1 VINARMGLNTWAAF
15 TGTNDDAVVAGDVAM
30 LGPEVTPVMT
40 AMRKAGLSVVSLH
53 HHMIGT
59 QPEIYFLHYWGQGS
73 AATLAAGVKSAVTL
87 LGK

>member
-1 VINARMGLNTWAAF
+1 
-15 TGTNDDAVVAGDVAM
+15 
-30 LGPEVTPVMT
+30 
-40 AMRKAGLSVVSLH
+40 MRKAGLSVVSLH

-73 AATLAAGVKSAVTL
+73 AASLAAGFKSAVAL